1 MMDVG
6 RCSCFLRCSW
16 FRRPCPRKPA
26 VEGQVPPGHSPRHCL
41 PDPRPSRGPGGMLRP
56 QGSWCK
62 ALGRAAACLALL
74 IPGRVAPG
82 PRLPRRVRVRPSRVP
97 PALGAAGARA
107 GTCQAAGAA
116 VPPPAVR
123 SLPLLS
129 LHLRYLLRLCSVAA
143 LALLGRDGFCGRGS
157 LWALCRHSAGQTHP
171 GPPTSQPHALSAK
184 GCGPLSISQS
194 RAATEAPLLTTAR
207 ALLGGD
213 GWENPG
219 RHLMAPGHKD
229 PPSSAVPQTQIP
241 SKGGREQGAG
251 NAWGFEQA
259 S

>member
-1 MMDVG
+1 MQSSG
-6 RCSCFLRCSW
+6 AHRCLPGPPDTWPGSSRAQAALVAASPCSREAFPCPSCF
-16 FRRPCPRKPA
+16 
-26 VEGQVPPGHSPRHCL
+26 G
-41 PDPRPSRGPGGMLRP
+41 SR
-56 QGSWCK
+56 
-62 ALGRAAACLALL
+62 
-74 IPGRVAPG
+74 
-82 PRLPRRVRVRPSRVP
+82 
-97 PALGAAGARA
+97 AAGARA

-116 VPPPAVR
+116 ASPPAVR
-123 SLPLLS
+123 LLPLLG
-129 LHLRYLLRLCSVAA
+129 LYLRYLLRLCSVAA

-157 LWALCRHSAGQTHP
+157 LWAPCRHSTGQTHP

-184 GCGPLSISQS
+184 GCGPLSISWS

-251 NAWGFEQA
+251 NTWGFEH
-259 S
+259 